1 MKLSLLYAFITLY
14 ALLAAAWVAYAG
26 LPLLY
31 QHQQLSRA
39 WM

>member
-1 MKLSLLYAFITLY
+1 MKLSLLYAFIVMY
-14 ALLAAAWVAYAG
+14 ALLAAIWVAYAG

-31 QHQQLSRA
+31 QYQQLSRA